1 MLQGSLKTSGLFK
14 LKMNVLNTKI
24 EFNKYEAALK
34 SCRPIK
40 MEGKIVKVAGI
51 VAEAD
56 GPGMSVGSLCSIK
69 NGDGRNMQ
77 AEVIGFNDKSVI
89 VMPFGEMRGIE
100 PGSRIVDIN
109 QQPTVKV
116 GDSYLNRVV
125 DGLGAPI
132 DGKGAID
139 AHIDYPIYGKVLNPL
154 KREIIHE
161 VIDVGIS
168 SINAMHTLGKGQR
181 IAIMAGSG
189 VGKSVLM
196 GMIARYTVADVIV
209 IALIGERGRE
219 VREFIERNLGKEG
232 LKKSV
237 VVVATSDS
245 PALARIRGAHLAT
258 TIAEYFRDRGL
269 DVVLIM
275 DSITRF
281 AMSLREVGLAAGEP
295 PSAKGYT
302 PSVFIQIPKLLERSG
317 NLEKKGS
324 ITGIYTVLVEGDDM
338 NEPIADSVRSIV
350 DGHII
355 LSRDLA
361 HKGHYPA
368 VDVLSS
374 ISRVMS
380 EIVDHDHLDMARKL
394 VRVLATY
401 KGAED
406 LINIGAYVDGS
417 DPDID
422 FAKKIIRKINS
433 FLQQNIHQNVS
444 FKESI
449 SRLKEALTE

>member
-1 MLQGSLKTSGLFK
+1 MKNLKP
-14 LKMNVLNTKI
+14 KI
-24 EFNKYEAALK
+24 DFNKYKEALK

-56 GPGMSVGSLCSIK
+56 GPGMSIGSLCSIK
-69 NGDGRNMQ
+69 NRDGQNMA

-109 QQPTVKV
+109 KQPTVKV
-116 GDSYLNRVV
+116 GESYLNRVV
-125 DGLGAPI
+125 DGLGTPI
-132 DGKGAID
+132 DGKGAIHAD
-139 AHIDYPIYGKVLNPL
+139 VDYPIYGKVVNPL

-219 VREFIERNLGKEG
+219 VREFIERNLGEKG

-258 TIAEYFRDRGL
+258 TIAEYFRDKSL

-302 PSVFIQIPKLLERSG
+302 PSVFIQIPKLLERTG

-338 NEPIADSVRSIV
+338 NEPIADTVRSIV

-380 EIVDHDHLDMARKL
+380 DIIERDHLDMARKL

-401 KGAED
+401 REVED

-417 DPDID
+417 DPNID
-422 FAKKIIRKINS
+422 FAKKMIRKINS
-433 FLQQNIHQNVS
+433 FLQQDIHQNIS
-444 FKESI
+444 FKDSI
-449 SRLKEALTE
+449 SGLKKALTE

>member
-1 MLQGSLKTSGLFK
+1 LSTQTMNDLKP
-14 LKMNVLNTKI
+14 KI
-24 EFNKYEAALK
+24 EFNKYKEALK

-56 GPGMSVGSLCSIK
+56 GPGMSIGSLCSIK
-69 NGDGRNMQ
+69 NGKGQNIQ

-116 GDSYLNRVV
+116 GESYLSRVV
-125 DGLGAPI
+125 DGLGTPI
-132 DGKGAID
+132 DGKGAIQ
-139 AHIDYPIYGKVLNPL
+139 ANIDYPIYGQVLNPL
-154 KREIIHE
+154 NREIIHE

-219 VREFIERNLGKEG
+219 VREFIERNLGNEG

-258 TIAEYFRDRGL
+258 TIAEYFRDKGL

-302 PSVFIQIPKLLERSG
+302 PSVFIQIPKLLERTG

-338 NEPIADSVRSIV
+338 NEPIADTVRSIV

-380 EIVDHDHLDMARKL
+380 DIIERDHLDMARKL

-401 KGAED
+401 REAED

-417 DPDID
+417 DPNID
-422 FAKKIIRKINS
+422 FAKKMIRKINS
-433 FLQQNIHQNVS
+433 FLQQDIQQNIS
-444 FKESI
+444 FKDSVLG
-449 SRLKEALTE
+449 LKDALTE

>member
-1 MLQGSLKTSGLFK
+1 
-14 LKMNVLNTKI
+14 
-24 EFNKYEAALK
+24 
-34 SCRPIK
+34 
-40 MEGKIVKVAGI
+40 
-51 VAEAD
+51 
-56 GPGMSVGSLCSIK
+56 
-69 NGDGRNMQ
+69 
-77 AEVIGFNDKSVI
+77 
-89 VMPFGEMRGIE
+89 
-100 PGSRIVDIN
+100 
-109 QQPTVKV
+109 
-116 GDSYLNRVV
+116 
-125 DGLGAPI
+125 
-132 DGKGAID
+132 
-139 AHIDYPIYGKVLNPL
+139 
-154 KREIIHE
+154 
-161 VIDVGIS
+161 
-168 SINAMHTLGKGQR
+168 
-181 IAIMAGSG
+181 
-189 VGKSVLM
+189 
-196 GMIARYTVADVIV
+196 MIARYTVADVIV

-219 VREFIERNLGKEG
+219 VREFIERNLGEEG

-258 TIAEYFRDRGL
+258 TIAEYFRDKGL

-302 PSVFIQIPKLLERSG
+302 PSVFIQIPKLLERTG
-317 NLEKKGS
+317 NLERKGS

-338 NEPIADSVRSIV
+338 NEPIADTVRSIV

-380 EIVDHDHLDMARKL
+380 DIVERDHLDMTRKL

-401 KGAED
+401 REAED

-422 FAKKIIRKINS
+422 FAKKMIRKINS
-433 FLQQNIHQNVS
+433 FLQQDIHQNIS

-449 SRLKEALTE
+449 SRLKKALTE